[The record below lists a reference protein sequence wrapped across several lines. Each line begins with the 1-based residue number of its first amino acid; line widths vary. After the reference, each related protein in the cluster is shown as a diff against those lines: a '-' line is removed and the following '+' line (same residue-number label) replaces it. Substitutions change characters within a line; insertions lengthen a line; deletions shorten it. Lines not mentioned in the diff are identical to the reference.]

1 MKKNVP
7 IFLRLL
13 LLLSA
18 AGLSFA
24 AQAGGIALGA
34 TRVIYP
40 QGSKQTSLP
49 IINSS
54 ASNVF
59 LIQSWVANADGS
71 NLNQVSEALG
81 AGYKMNWQDAQTIVS
96 TPYTVENGLRMVRIE
111 NVNVETA
118 EISEVAPAQR
128 GFRPSKVMK
137 NVNLLR
143 IMCDQPAEATR
154 LIPSL
159 EQYAGKMVLNPAL
172 SPDGKKIAFQIVS
185 YGLFV
190 CDVDGANLKSF
201 GKGAYPSWAPNS
213 TDLMFAR
220 IQDNGERFTAS
231 DLFSVNTETGVEENL
246 TPNSDVIPITLSV
259 SPDGSKVAFDNDV
272 DGNIYVVDL
281 K

>member
-1 MKKNVP
+1 MKKSLLLFSAIMLSAGSLMAQSKANGEP
-7 IFLRLL
+7 RLL
-13 LLLSA
+13 IKSA
-18 AGLSFA
+18 QSLMAPVWS
-24 AQAGGIALGA
+24 
-34 TRVIYP
+34 P
-40 QGSKQTSLP
+40 DGSKIAVTGDNF
-49 IINSS
+49 IGI
-54 ASNVF
+54 
-59 LIQSWVANADGS
+59 WVANADGS

-213 TDLMFAR
+213 RDLMFAR

>member
-1 MKKNVP
+1 MKKSLLLFSAIMLSAGSLMAQSRANGEP
-7 IFLRLL
+7 RLL
-13 LLLSA
+13 IKSA
-18 AGLSFA
+18 QSLMAPVWS
-24 AQAGGIALGA
+24 
-34 TRVIYP
+34 P
-40 QGSKQTSLP
+40 DGSKIAVTGDNF
-49 IINSS
+49 IGI
-54 ASNVF
+54 
-59 LIQSWVANADGS
+59 WVANADGS

-213 TDLMFAR
+213 RDLMFAR

>member
-1 MKKNVP
+1 MKKSLLLFSAIMLSASSLMAQSKADGEP
-7 IFLRLL
+7 RLL
-13 LLLSA
+13 IKSSQSLMAPVWS
-18 AGLSFA
+18 
-24 AQAGGIALGA
+24 
-34 TRVIYP
+34 P
-40 QGSKQTSLP
+40 DGSKIAVTGDNY
-49 IINSS
+49 IGI
-54 ASNVF
+54 
-59 LIQSWVANADGS
+59 WVANADGS

-96 TPYTVENGLRMVRIE
+96 TPYTMHDGLRMVRIE
-111 NVNVETA
+111 NVNVETL
-118 EISEVAPAQR
+118 EIREVAAAQR

-159 EQYAGKMVLNPAL
+159 EKYAGKMVLNPAL

-213 TDLMFAR
+213 RDLMFAR
-220 IQDNGERFTAS
+220 IQDNGERFTSS
-231 DLFSVNTETGVEENL
+231 DLFSVNTESGVEVNL

>member
-1 MKKNVP
+1 MKKSLLLFSAIMLSAGSLMAQSKANGEP
-7 IFLRLL
+7 RLL
-13 LLLSA
+13 IKSA
-18 AGLSFA
+18 QSLMAPVWS
-24 AQAGGIALGA
+24 
-34 TRVIYP
+34 P
-40 QGSKQTSLP
+40 DGSKIAVTGDNF
-49 IINSS
+49 IGI
-54 ASNVF
+54 
-59 LIQSWVANADGS
+59 WVANADGS

-213 TDLMFAR
+213 RDLMFAR

-231 DLFSVNTETGVEENL
+231 DLFSVNTETGGEENL

>member
-1 MKKNVP
+1 MKKSLLLFSAIMLSAGSLMAQSRANGEP
-7 IFLRLL
+7 RLL
-13 LLLSA
+13 IKSA
-18 AGLSFA
+18 QSLMAPVWS
-24 AQAGGIALGA
+24 
-34 TRVIYP
+34 P
-40 QGSKQTSLP
+40 DGSKIAVTGDNF
-49 IINSS
+49 IGIW
-54 ASNVF
+54 
-59 LIQSWVANADGS
+59 IANADGS

-96 TPYTVENGLRMVRIE
+96 TPYTVENSLRMVRIE

-213 TDLMFAR
+213 RDLMFAR

>member
-1 MKKNVP
+1 MKKSLLLFSAIMLSAGSLMAQSMANGEP
-7 IFLRLL
+7 RLL
-13 LLLSA
+13 IKSA
-18 AGLSFA
+18 QSLMAPVWS
-24 AQAGGIALGA
+24 
-34 TRVIYP
+34 P
-40 QGSKQTSLP
+40 DGSKIAVTGDNF
-49 IINSS
+49 IGI
-54 ASNVF
+54 
-59 LIQSWVANADGS
+59 WVANADGS

-96 TPYTVENGLRMVRIE
+96 TPYTMENGLRMVRIE

-213 TDLMFAR
+213 RDLMFAR

>member
-1 MKKNVP
+1 MKKSLLLFSAIMLSAGSLMAQSKANGEP
-7 IFLRLL
+7 RLL
-13 LLLSA
+13 IKSA
-18 AGLSFA
+18 QSLMAPVWS
-24 AQAGGIALGA
+24 
-34 TRVIYP
+34 P
-40 QGSKQTSLP
+40 DGSKIAVTGDNF
-49 IINSS
+49 IGI
-54 ASNVF
+54 
-59 LIQSWVANADGS
+59 WVANADGS

-190 CDVDGANLKSF
+190 CDVDGTNLKSF

-213 TDLMFAR
+213 RDLMFAR

-231 DLFSVNTETGVEENL
+231 DLFCVNTETGVEENL

>member
-1 MKKNVP
+1 MKKSLLLFSAIMLSASSLMAQSKADGEP
-7 IFLRLL
+7 RLL
-13 LLLSA
+13 IKSSQSLMAPVWS
-18 AGLSFA
+18 
-24 AQAGGIALGA
+24 
-34 TRVIYP
+34 P
-40 QGSKQTSLP
+40 DGSKIAVTGDNY
-49 IINSS
+49 IGI
-54 ASNVF
+54 
-59 LIQSWVANADGS
+59 WVANADGS

-96 TPYTVENGLRMVRIE
+96 TPYTMHDGLRMVRIE
-111 NVNVETA
+111 NVNVETL
-118 EISEVAPAQR
+118 EISEVAAAQR

-159 EQYAGKMVLNPAL
+159 EKYAGKMVINPAL

-213 TDLMFAR
+213 RDLMFAR
-220 IQDNGERFTAS
+220 IQDNGERFTSS
-231 DLFSVNTETGVEENL
+231 DLFSVNTESGVEVNL

>member
-1 MKKNVP
+1 MKKSLLLFSAIMLSAGSLMAQSKANGEP
-7 IFLRLL
+7 RLL
-13 LLLSA
+13 IKS
-18 AGLSFA
+18 
-24 AQAGGIALGA
+24 
-34 TRVIYP
+34 P
-40 QGSKQTSLP
+40 QSLMAPVWSPDGSKIAVTGDNF
-49 IINSS
+49 IGI
-54 ASNVF
+54 
-59 LIQSWVANADGS
+59 WVANADGS

-143 IMCDQPAEATR
+143 IMCDQPADATR

-213 TDLMFAR
+213 RDLMFAR

>member
-1 MKKNVP
+1 MKKSLLLFSAIMLSAGSLMAQSKVNGEP
-7 IFLRLL
+7 RLL
-13 LLLSA
+13 IKSA
-18 AGLSFA
+18 QSLMAPVWS
-24 AQAGGIALGA
+24 
-34 TRVIYP
+34 P
-40 QGSKQTSLP
+40 DGSKIAVTGDNF
-49 IINSS
+49 IGI
-54 ASNVF
+54 
-59 LIQSWVANADGS
+59 WVANADGS

-128 GFRPSKVMK
+128 EFRPSKVMK

-213 TDLMFAR
+213 RDLMFAR

>member
-1 MKKNVP
+1 MKKSLLLFSAIMLSAGSLMAQSKANGEP
-7 IFLRLL
+7 RLL
-13 LLLSA
+13 IKSA
-18 AGLSFA
+18 QSLMAPVWS
-24 AQAGGIALGA
+24 
-34 TRVIYP
+34 P
-40 QGSKQTSLP
+40 DGSKIAVTGDNF
-49 IINSS
+49 IGI
-54 ASNVF
+54 
-59 LIQSWVANADGS
+59 WVANADGS

-118 EISEVAPAQR
+118 EISEVASAQR

-213 TDLMFAR
+213 RDLMFAR

>member
-1 MKKNVP
+1 MKKSLLLFSAIMLSAGSLMAQSRANGEP
-7 IFLRLL
+7 RLL
-13 LLLSA
+13 IKSA
-18 AGLSFA
+18 QSLMAPVWS
-24 AQAGGIALGA
+24 
-34 TRVIYP
+34 P
-40 QGSKQTSLP
+40 DGSKIAVTGDNF
-49 IINSS
+49 IGI
-54 ASNVF
+54 
-59 LIQSWVANADGS
+59 WVANADGS

-128 GFRPSKVMK
+128 GFSPSKVMK

-213 TDLMFAR
+213 RDLMFAR
-220 IQDNGERFTAS
+220 IQDNGERFTTS

>member
-1 MKKNVP
+1 MKKSLLLFSAIMLSAGSLMAQSKANGEP
-7 IFLRLL
+7 RLL
-13 LLLSA
+13 IKSA
-18 AGLSFA
+18 QSLMAPVWS
-24 AQAGGIALGA
+24 
-34 TRVIYP
+34 P
-40 QGSKQTSLP
+40 DGSKIAVTGDNF
-49 IINSS
+49 IGI
-54 ASNVF
+54 
-59 LIQSWVANADGS
+59 WVANADGS

-137 NVNLLR
+137 NENLLR
-143 IMCDQPAEATR
+143 IMCDQPADATR

-213 TDLMFAR
+213 RDLMFAR

>member
-1 MKKNVP
+1 MKKSLLLFSAIMLSAGSLMAQSKANGEP
-7 IFLRLL
+7 RLL
-13 LLLSA
+13 IKSA
-18 AGLSFA
+18 QSLMAPVWS
-24 AQAGGIALGA
+24 
-34 TRVIYP
+34 P
-40 QGSKQTSLP
+40 DGSKIAVTGDNF
-49 IINSS
+49 IGI
-54 ASNVF
+54 
-59 LIQSWVANADGS
+59 WVANADGS

-96 TPYTVENGLRMVRIE
+96 TPYTMENGLRMVRIE

-128 GFRPSKVMK
+128 GFRPSKVMN

-213 TDLMFAR
+213 RDLMFAR

>member
-1 MKKNVP
+1 MKKSLLLFSAIMLSAGNLMAQSMANGEP
-7 IFLRLL
+7 RLL
-13 LLLSA
+13 IKSA
-18 AGLSFA
+18 QSLMAPVWS
-24 AQAGGIALGA
+24 
-34 TRVIYP
+34 P
-40 QGSKQTSLP
+40 EGSKIAVTGDNF
-49 IINSS
+49 IGI
-54 ASNVF
+54 
-59 LIQSWVANADGS
+59 WVANADGS

-213 TDLMFAR
+213 RDLMFAR

>member
-1 MKKNVP
+1 MKKSLLLFSAIMLSAGSLMAQSRANGEP
-7 IFLRLL
+7 RLL
-13 LLLSA
+13 IKSA
-18 AGLSFA
+18 QSLMAPVWS
-24 AQAGGIALGA
+24 
-34 TRVIYP
+34 P
-40 QGSKQTSLP
+40 DGSKIAVTGDNF
-49 IINSS
+49 IGI
-54 ASNVF
+54 
-59 LIQSWVANADGS
+59 WVANADGS

-96 TPYTVENGLRMVRIE
+96 TPYTMENGLRMVRIE

-128 GFRPSKVMK
+128 GFRPSKVIK

-213 TDLMFAR
+213 RDLMFAR

>member
-1 MKKNVP
+1 MKKSLLLFSAIMLSAGSLMAQSRANGEP
-7 IFLRLL
+7 RLL
-13 LLLSA
+13 IKSA
-18 AGLSFA
+18 QSLMAPVWS
-24 AQAGGIALGA
+24 
-34 TRVIYP
+34 P
-40 QGSKQTSLP
+40 DGSKIAVTGDNF
-49 IINSS
+49 IGI
-54 ASNVF
+54 
-59 LIQSWVANADGS
+59 WVANADGS

-96 TPYTVENGLRMVRIE
+96 TPYTVENGSRMVRIE

-213 TDLMFAR
+213 RDLMFAR

>member
-1 MKKNVP
+1 MKKSLLLFSAIMLSAGSLMAQSKANGEP
-7 IFLRLL
+7 RLL
-13 LLLSA
+13 IKSA
-18 AGLSFA
+18 QSLMAPVWS
-24 AQAGGIALGA
+24 
-34 TRVIYP
+34 P
-40 QGSKQTSLP
+40 DGSKIAVTGDNF
-49 IINSS
+49 IGI
-54 ASNVF
+54 
-59 LIQSWVANADGS
+59 WVANADGS

-96 TPYTVENGLRMVRIE
+96 TPYTMENGLRMVRIE
-111 NVNVETA
+111 NVNVETL

-213 TDLMFAR
+213 RDLMFAR

>member
-1 MKKNVP
+1 MKKSLLLFSAIMLSAGSLMAQSKANGEP
-7 IFLRLL
+7 RLL
-13 LLLSA
+13 IKSA
-18 AGLSFA
+18 QSLMAPVWS
-24 AQAGGIALGA
+24 
-34 TRVIYP
+34 P
-40 QGSKQTSLP
+40 DGSKIAVTGDNF
-49 IINSS
+49 IGI
-54 ASNVF
+54 
-59 LIQSWVANADGS
+59 WVANADGS

-81 AGYKMNWQDAQTIVS
+81 AGYKMNWEDAQTIVS
-96 TPYTVENGLRMVRIE
+96 TPYTMENGLRMVRIE

-143 IMCDQPAEATR
+143 IICDQPAEATR
-154 LIPSL
+154 LSPSL

-213 TDLMFAR
+213 RDLMFAR

>member
-1 MKKNVP
+1 MKKSLLLFSAIMLSAGSLMAQSKANGEP
-7 IFLRLL
+7 RLL
-13 LLLSA
+13 IKSA
-18 AGLSFA
+18 QSLMAPVWS
-24 AQAGGIALGA
+24 
-34 TRVIYP
+34 P
-40 QGSKQTSLP
+40 DGSKIAVTGDNF
-49 IINSS
+49 IGI
-54 ASNVF
+54 
-59 LIQSWVANADGS
+59 WVANADGS

-143 IMCDQPAEATR
+143 IMCDQPAVATR
-154 LIPSL
+154 RSPSR

-213 TDLMFAR
+213 RDLMFAR

>member
-1 MKKNVP
+1 MKKSLLLFSAIMLSAGSLMAQSKANGEP
-7 IFLRLL
+7 RLL
-13 LLLSA
+13 IKSA
-18 AGLSFA
+18 QSLMAPVWS
-24 AQAGGIALGA
+24 
-34 TRVIYP
+34 P
-40 QGSKQTSLP
+40 DGSKIAVTGDNF
-49 IINSS
+49 IGI
-54 ASNVF
+54 
-59 LIQSWVANADGS
+59 WVANADGS

-96 TPYTVENGLRMVRIE
+96 TPYTMENGLRMVRIE

-213 TDLMFAR
+213 RDLMFAR

-231 DLFSVNTETGVEENL
+231 DLFSVNTETGVEKNL

>member
-1 MKKNVP
+1 MKKSLLLFSAIMLSAGSLMAQSKANGEP
-7 IFLRLL
+7 RLL
-13 LLLSA
+13 IKSA
-18 AGLSFA
+18 QSLMAPVWS
-24 AQAGGIALGA
+24 
-34 TRVIYP
+34 P
-40 QGSKQTSLP
+40 DGSKIAVTGDNF
-49 IINSS
+49 IGI
-54 ASNVF
+54 
-59 LIQSWVANADGS
+59 WVANADGS

-128 GFRPSKVMK
+128 GFRPSKVMN

-213 TDLMFAR
+213 RDLMFAR

>member
-1 MKKNVP
+1 MKKSLLLFSAIMLSAGSLMAQSKANGEP
-7 IFLRLL
+7 RLL
-13 LLLSA
+13 IKSA
-18 AGLSFA
+18 QSLMAPVWS
-24 AQAGGIALGA
+24 
-34 TRVIYP
+34 P
-40 QGSKQTSLP
+40 DGSKIAVTGDNF
-49 IINSS
+49 IGI
-54 ASNVF
+54 
-59 LIQSWVANADGS
+59 WVANADGS

-96 TPYTVENGLRMVRIE
+96 TPYTVENGSRMVRIE

-143 IMCDQPAEATR
+143 IMCDQPADATR

-213 TDLMFAR
+213 RDLMFAR

>member
-1 MKKNVP
+1 MKKSLLLFSAIMLSAGSLMAQSKANGEP
-7 IFLRLL
+7 RLL
-13 LLLSA
+13 IKSA
-18 AGLSFA
+18 QSLMAPVWS
-24 AQAGGIALGA
+24 
-34 TRVIYP
+34 P
-40 QGSKQTSLP
+40 DGSKIAVTGDNF
-49 IINSS
+49 IGI
-54 ASNVF
+54 
-59 LIQSWVANADGS
+59 WVANADGS

-96 TPYTVENGLRMVRIE
+96 TPYTVEDGLRMVRIE

-213 TDLMFAR
+213 RDLMFAR
-220 IQDNGERFTAS
+220 IQDNGERFTVS

>member
-1 MKKNVP
+1 MKKSLLLFSAIMLSAGNLMAQSKANGEP
-7 IFLRLL
+7 RLL
-13 LLLSA
+13 IKSA
-18 AGLSFA
+18 QSLMAPVWS
-24 AQAGGIALGA
+24 
-34 TRVIYP
+34 P
-40 QGSKQTSLP
+40 DGSKIAVTGDNF
-49 IINSS
+49 IGI
-54 ASNVF
+54 
-59 LIQSWVANADGS
+59 WVANADGS

-213 TDLMFAR
+213 RDLMFAR

>member
-1 MKKNVP
+1 MKKSLLLFSAIMLSAGSLMAQSKANGEP
-7 IFLRLL
+7 RLL
-13 LLLSA
+13 IKSA
-18 AGLSFA
+18 QSLMAPVWS
-24 AQAGGIALGA
+24 
-34 TRVIYP
+34 P
-40 QGSKQTSLP
+40 DGSKIAVTGDNF
-49 IINSS
+49 IGI
-54 ASNVF
+54 
-59 LIQSWVANADGS
+59 WVANADGS

-81 AGYKMNWQDAQTIVS
+81 AGYRMNWQDAQTIVS

-213 TDLMFAR
+213 RDLMFAR

>member
-1 MKKNVP
+1 MKKSLLLFSAIMLSAGSLMAQSKANGEP
-7 IFLRLL
+7 RLL
-13 LLLSA
+13 IKSA
-18 AGLSFA
+18 QSLMAPVWS
-24 AQAGGIALGA
+24 
-34 TRVIYP
+34 P
-40 QGSKQTSLP
+40 DGSKIAVSGDNF
-49 IINSS
+49 IGI
-54 ASNVF
+54 
-59 LIQSWVANADGS
+59 WVANADGS

-96 TPYTVENGLRMVRIE
+96 TPYTMENGLRMVRIE
-111 NVNVETA
+111 NVNVEIA

>member
-1 MKKNVP
+1 MKKSLLLFSAIMLSAGSLMAQSKANGEP
-7 IFLRLL
+7 RLL
-13 LLLSA
+13 IKSA
-18 AGLSFA
+18 QSLMAPVWS
-24 AQAGGIALGA
+24 
-34 TRVIYP
+34 P
-40 QGSKQTSLP
+40 DGSKIAVTGDNF
-49 IINSS
+49 IGI
-54 ASNVF
+54 
-59 LIQSWVANADGS
+59 WVANADGS

-213 TDLMFAR
+213 RDLMFAR

-231 DLFSVNTETGVEENL
+231 DIFSVNTETGVEENL

>member
-1 MKKNVP
+1 MKKSLLLFSAIMLSAGSLMAQSKANGEP
-7 IFLRLL
+7 RLL
-13 LLLSA
+13 IKSA
-18 AGLSFA
+18 QSLMAPVWS
-24 AQAGGIALGA
+24 
-34 TRVIYP
+34 P
-40 QGSKQTSLP
+40 DGSKIAVTGDNF
-49 IINSS
+49 IGI
-54 ASNVF
+54 
-59 LIQSWVANADGS
+59 WVANADGS

-96 TPYTVENGLRMVRIE
+96 TPCTVENGLRMVRIE

-213 TDLMFAR
+213 RDLMFAR

>member
-1 MKKNVP
+1 MKKSLLLFSAIMLSAGSLMAQSRANGEP
-7 IFLRLL
+7 RLL
-13 LLLSA
+13 IKSA
-18 AGLSFA
+18 QSLMAPVWS
-24 AQAGGIALGA
+24 
-34 TRVIYP
+34 P
-40 QGSKQTSLP
+40 DGSKIAVTGDNF
-49 IINSS
+49 IGIW
-54 ASNVF
+54 
-59 LIQSWVANADGS
+59 IANADGS

-96 TPYTVENGLRMVRIE
+96 TPYTMENGLRIVSIE

-213 TDLMFAR
+213 RDLMFAR

>member
-1 MKKNVP
+1 MKKSLLLFSAIMLSAGSLMAQSKANGEP
-7 IFLRLL
+7 RLL
-13 LLLSA
+13 IKSA
-18 AGLSFA
+18 QSLMAPVWS
-24 AQAGGIALGA
+24 
-34 TRVIYP
+34 P
-40 QGSKQTSLP
+40 DGSKIAVTGDNF
-49 IINSS
+49 IGI
-54 ASNVF
+54 
-59 LIQSWVANADGS
+59 WVANADGS

-96 TPYTVENGLRMVRIE
+96 MPHTVENGLRMVRIE

-213 TDLMFAR
+213 RDLMFAR

>member
-1 MKKNVP
+1 MKKSLLLFSAIMLSAGSLMAQSKANGEP
-7 IFLRLL
+7 RLL
-13 LLLSA
+13 IKSA
-18 AGLSFA
+18 QSLMAPVWS
-24 AQAGGIALGA
+24 
-34 TRVIYP
+34 P
-40 QGSKQTSLP
+40 DGSKIAVTGDNF
-49 IINSS
+49 IGI
-54 ASNVF
+54 
-59 LIQSWVANADGS
+59 WVANADGS
-71 NLNQVSEALG
+71 NLNQVSEALC

-213 TDLMFAR
+213 RDLMFAR

>member
-1 MKKNVP
+1 MKKSLLLFSAIMLSAGSLMAQSKANGEP
-7 IFLRLL
+7 RLL
-13 LLLSA
+13 IKSA
-18 AGLSFA
+18 QSLMAPVWS
-24 AQAGGIALGA
+24 
-34 TRVIYP
+34 P
-40 QGSKQTSLP
+40 DGSKIAVTGDNF
-49 IINSS
+49 IGI
-54 ASNVF
+54 
-59 LIQSWVANADGS
+59 WVANADGS

-96 TPYTVENGLRMVRIE
+96 TPYTMENGLRMVRIE

-213 TDLMFAR
+213 RDLMFAR

-246 TPNSDVIPITLSV
+246 TPNSDVIPVTLSV

>member
-1 MKKNVP
+1 MKKSLLLFSAIMLSAGSLMAQSKANGEP
-7 IFLRLL
+7 RLL
-13 LLLSA
+13 IKSA
-18 AGLSFA
+18 QSLMAPVWS
-24 AQAGGIALGA
+24 
-34 TRVIYP
+34 P
-40 QGSKQTSLP
+40 DGSKIAVTGDNF
-49 IINSS
+49 IGI
-54 ASNVF
+54 
-59 LIQSWVANADGS
+59 WVANADGS

-96 TPYTVENGLRMVRIE
+96 TPYTMENGLRMVRIE

-128 GFRPSKVMK
+128 GFRPSKMMK

-213 TDLMFAR
+213 RDLMFAR

>member
-1 MKKNVP
+1 MKKSLLLFSAIMLSAGSLMAQSKANGEP
-7 IFLRLL
+7 RLL
-13 LLLSA
+13 IKSA
-18 AGLSFA
+18 QSLMAPVWS
-24 AQAGGIALGA
+24 
-34 TRVIYP
+34 P
-40 QGSKQTSLP
+40 DGSKIAVTGDNF
-49 IINSS
+49 IGI
-54 ASNVF
+54 
-59 LIQSWVANADGS
+59 WVANADGS

-137 NVNLLR
+137 NENLLR

-213 TDLMFAR
+213 RDLMFAR

>member
-1 MKKNVP
+1 MKKSLLLFSAIMLSAGSLMAQSKANGEP
-7 IFLRLL
+7 RLL
-13 LLLSA
+13 IKSA
-18 AGLSFA
+18 QSLMAPVWS
-24 AQAGGIALGA
+24 
-34 TRVIYP
+34 P
-40 QGSKQTSLP
+40 DGSKIAVTGDNY
-49 IINSS
+49 IGI
-54 ASNVF
+54 
-59 LIQSWVANADGS
+59 WVANADGS

-213 TDLMFAR
+213 RDLMFAR

>member
-1 MKKNVP
+1 MKKSLLLFSAIMLSAGSLMAQSKANGEP
-7 IFLRLL
+7 RLL
-13 LLLSA
+13 IKSA
-18 AGLSFA
+18 QSLMAPVWS
-24 AQAGGIALGA
+24 
-34 TRVIYP
+34 P
-40 QGSKQTSLP
+40 DGSKIAVTGDNF
-49 IINSS
+49 IGI
-54 ASNVF
+54 
-59 LIQSWVANADGS
+59 WVANADGS

-96 TPYTVENGLRMVRIE
+96 TPYTVENDLRMVRIE

-213 TDLMFAR
+213 RDLMFAR